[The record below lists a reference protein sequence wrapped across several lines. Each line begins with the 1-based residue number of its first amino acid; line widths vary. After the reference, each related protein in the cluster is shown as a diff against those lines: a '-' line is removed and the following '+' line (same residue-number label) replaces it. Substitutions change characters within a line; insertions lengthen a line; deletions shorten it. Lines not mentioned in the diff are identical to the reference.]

1 MIPGPA
7 LYYSCPNCHK
17 TKAMRSLASSNTLGG
32 ELWSDGQE
40 FYLMCPRL
48 SPIQKCLHCGNYS
61 LLEQWKYTGKTND
74 KEYGTTGRL
83 SYAEAKEAYIQLS
96 SSSLMTKAAYQI
108 ALFFIH
114 AFNDEFRR
122 PKLRKAIYE
131 ERLSEEIYKRFL
143 PQFLLRSHPC
153 PTDDDNNLFFEATQ
167 YAIDLSNTTQDA
179 QILKAELHRE
189 RGEWVE
195 AYEILHSMNTGKK
208 QWIVDTIL
216 YYACK
221 RDASLIPFVIAG
233 KEINYSNRAN
243 FHTISIPENPEVLDE
258 RQRNIDDYING
269 LSTERVKDIITDS
282 LGGIYDKSTGTL
294 LKIVSPSFKKYEVK
308 DGTSHIGDYAVFNNK
323 RINRIKLPS
332 DVKTIGVKA
341 FYGCENLSMILASN
355 HNIQVIEDRAFMNCK
370 SLTRI
375 QFIENLKYLGR
386 SVFAGMEKLESIIL
400 PENIDSIPE
409 FTFFEC
415 ESLQNICIPSSVRRI
430 ESFSF
435 QHTAIVELEMPDSIE
450 TLGDAVF
457 SQCFNLES
465 VKLSSKLTIIPERT
479 FDSCKELHFIE
490 IPKGVKVI
498 KKGAFENTPAL
509 KCLRFYGK
517 VKTIS
522 KSAFKDSGL
531 EKIIVPF
538 WTKSHY
544 QRLFPNVKIEI
555 KFF

>member
-7 LYYSCPNCHK
+7 LYYSCPNCHT
-17 TKAMRSLASSNTLGG
+17 TKAMSSLASCNTLYG
-32 ELWSDGQE
+32 EHWSDGQE
-40 FYLMCPRL
+40 IYPMRPRL
-48 SPIQKCLHCGNYS
+48 SPIQKCLHCGKYS
-61 LLEQWKYTGKTND
+61 LLEQWKDTGKTND
-74 KEYGTTGRL
+74 KEHGTTGRL
-83 SYAEAKEAYIQLS
+83 SYAETKEAYIQLRY
-96 SSSLMTKAAYQI
+96 SSLMAKSAYQI
-108 ALFFIH
+108 ALFFVH
-114 AFNDEFRR
+114 AYNDEFRR
-122 PKLRKAIYE
+122 RKLRDAIIN
-131 ERLSEEIYKRFL
+131 ERRPF
-143 PQFLLRSHPC
+143 PQLAQKDYPC

-195 AYEILHSMNTGKK
+195 AYEILHCMNAGKK
-208 QWIVDTIL
+208 QWLVDTIL

-221 RDASLIPFVIAG
+221 RDASLIPFVIRG
-233 KEINYSNRAN
+233 EKIDYSNRAD

-258 RQRNIDDYING
+258 RQRNIDDYITG

-375 QFIENLKYLGR
+375 HFIENIKYLGR
-386 SVFAGMEKLESIIL
+386 SVFAGMDKLESIIL

-415 ESLQNICIPSSVRRI
+415 KSLQNIYIPSSVRSI

-435 QHTAIVELEMPDSIE
+435 QHTAIVDLEMPDSIE
-450 TLGDAVF
+450 ALGDAVF
-457 SQCFNLES
+457 SRCLYLES

-498 KKGAFENTPAL
+498 KNGAFENTPSL

-522 KSAFKDSGL
+522 KSAFKDSGI

-544 QRLFPNVKIEI
+544 QRLFPNVNIEI